1 MGMGMGMHRGRR
13 PVVVQRILIINLS
26 TTGVTATTTTIW
38 VRGRHRR
45 DTRWNTT
52 RFIRPDRSLG
62 VVVLDTDGMNRSMM
76 VRITGMI
83 RIWRKQIYHPA
94 WRGKWQR
101 SRVWLDAV

>member
-1 MGMGMGMHRGRR
+1 MGMGMHRGRR
-13 PVVVQRILIINLS
+13 PVVQRILINLS

-38 VRGRHRR
+38 ARGHRHR

-83 RIWRKQIYHPA
+83 RIWRRQTYHP
-94 WRGKWQR
+94 
-101 SRVWLDAV
+101 V